1 MKTFVT
7 FFFILFIGFAAQ
19 AQDRVQEVKVA
30 TIQMEVVHVA
40 EIQQNQTEK
49 ATEVARLYRRSG
61 SRVKKALHF
70 TTTKDRQYA

>member
-49 ATEVARLYRRSG
+49 ATEAPTACAS
-61 SRVKKALHF
+61 SSSMPNTA
-70 TTTKDRQYA
+70 